1 MTLTSQL
8 IPSYIPSP
16 FLATQA
22 WMEYYLVLIAPI
34 FNYFKS
40 LIILILLLKAGELEL
55 DLACWLVLIEE
66 PQLIIFT
73 IICFIIKSRLILP
86 S

>member
-40 LIILILLLKAGELEL
+40 LIIFDI
-55 DLACWLVLIEE
+55 
-66 PQLIIFT
+66 T
-73 IICFIIKSRLILP
+73 S
-86 S
+86 